1 MENIKKDCFGVLN
14 KVFPMGK
21 DGLRE
26 IVPSCFDC
34 IDRKTCL
41 QAAMATKKGL
51 VFRNELI
58 ARAPVVGVAARIRRW
73 SEKKEISR
81 LLKQKK
87 GKQI

>member
-1 MENIKKDCFGVLN
+1 MEKTEKDCFGVLN
-14 KVFPMGK
+14 KVFPVGK

-26 IVPSCFDC
+26 IVPGCFDC
-34 IDRKTCL
+34 PDRKACL
-41 QAAMATKKGL
+41 QAAMTTKKGL
-51 VFRNELI
+51 AFRNELL
-58 ARAPVVGVAARIRRW
+58 ARTPVVGVAARIRRW